1 MKNNAVFLA
10 IILFSLSLSVS
21 GQNAKQ
27 NLKAGDE
34 FLKNNK
40 FEDAIDQYSK
50 ALQIEPDNSK
60 AYTQRAWGYSK
71 LSKYKE
77 AAEDYDRASVFLPKD
92 EVVFY
97 DAAKMY
103 FAINDYQT
111 SLERLKKSL
120 EIKNNYVEAI
130 QLKVSVLLN
139 LKKYDEALA
148 DARTALRYKETASN
162 LFYFA
167 LANEKLKNYD
177 EAEKSYIKALALKG
191 DYLEAAINLANLLRI
206 EKKYELATS
215 TINRAI
221 KQDMKSIEAYLVRS
235 EIYSELLQFQS
246 SINDISTIISLKPDD
261 PEMYFKRGLS
271 YQNFAQHSNAILD
284 FNKVISL
291 QPENATAYY
300 KRAYSYEQLMQYK
313 EAIKDYE
320 MLAKMSKYDAV
331 AQELLAEAKSRL
343 FELNREE
350 NKPVISI
357 AEPLEKENKVL
368 DIPRG
373 VNVVPLTGRV
383 KDESNLKSVVVN
395 NYTIPFELKDGSYE
409 FLASVNLNNSEQILI
424 VVTDIYDNTESNV
437 YSIRRT
443 EVTPPLIRIIAPY
456 ASDNNLIYLDS
467 NEPSIYVEGAI
478 SDESKIVSINIDGVL
493 ASYIPD
499 DLNPTFQA
507 TISILNKNN
516 FTVKAKDEFG
526 NISEQSFTLN
536 REAAD
541 IAANN
546 PMGKTWVVFI
556 ENSNYENFASLE
568 GPVKDI
574 SLMKSALAKYS
585 IHSFI
590 QKKNMTKQEMEK
602 FFAIELRDLL
612 RSNKVNSILVWY
624 AGHGK
629 YINESGYWVPVDAK
643 RDDEFTYFNINALKA
658 SMQSY
663 PKEVTHTLVITDA
676 CESGPSFYQAMRGTS
691 EIKSCDDWTATRLKS
706 SQVFSSAGYELAV
719 DNSQFTRTFA
729 NVLENNPNACI
740 PIESVV
746 QRVTSAVTKSNQQ
759 KPQFGKIAGLQ
770 DENGTFFFITK

>member
-235 EIYSELLQFQS
+235 EIYAELLQFQS

-261 PEMYFKRGLS
+261 PDM
-271 YQNFAQHSNAILD
+271 
-284 FNKVISL
+284 
-291 QPENATAYY
+291 
-300 KRAYSYEQLMQYK
+300 
-313 EAIKDYE
+313 
-320 MLAKMSKYDAV
+320 
-331 AQELLAEAKSRL
+331 
-343 FELNREE
+343 
-350 NKPVISI
+350 
-357 AEPLEKENKVL
+357 
-368 DIPRG
+368 
-373 VNVVPLTGRV
+373 
-383 KDESNLKSVVVN
+383 
-395 NYTIPFELKDGSYE
+395 
-409 FLASVNLNNSEQILI
+409 
-424 VVTDIYDNTESNV
+424 
-437 YSIRRT
+437 
-443 EVTPPLIRIIAPY
+443 
-456 ASDNNLIYLDS
+456 
-467 NEPSIYVEGAI
+467 
-478 SDESKIVSINIDGVL
+478 
-493 ASYIPD
+493 
-499 DLNPTFQA
+499 
-507 TISILNKNN
+507 
-516 FTVKAKDEFG
+516 
-526 NISEQSFTLN
+526 
-536 REAAD
+536 
-541 IAANN
+541 
-546 PMGKTWVVFI
+546 
-556 ENSNYENFASLE
+556 
-568 GPVKDI
+568 
-574 SLMKSALAKYS
+574 
-585 IHSFI
+585 
-590 QKKNMTKQEMEK
+590 
-602 FFAIELRDLL
+602 
-612 RSNKVNSILVWY
+612 
-624 AGHGK
+624 
-629 YINESGYWVPVDAK
+629 
-643 RDDEFTYFNINALKA
+643 
-658 SMQSY
+658 
-663 PKEVTHTLVITDA
+663 
-676 CESGPSFYQAMRGTS
+676 
-691 EIKSCDDWTATRLKS
+691 
-706 SQVFSSAGYELAV
+706 
-719 DNSQFTRTFA
+719 
-729 NVLENNPNACI
+729 
-740 PIESVV
+740 
-746 QRVTSAVTKSNQQ
+746 
-759 KPQFGKIAGLQ
+759 
-770 DENGTFFFITK
+770 